1 MKTEKKIAEIESNR
15 GEIQRDFN
23 RNKAEA
29 DEIKQEMNYL
39 QGLYKKEVKKNNE
52 LLDKFELLQ
61 ESLRRK
67 EKELQNQNEIYEDSL
82 RELASEKKR
91 NNLLEDAKRISDKEK
106 EEAWNEK
113 NFLMSQMKE
122 NNDIDREIIGIL
134 NTRKNS
140 LKKLKY

>member
-1 MKTEKKIAEIESNR
+1 MKTKKKIAEIESNR

>member
-1 MKTEKKIAEIESNR
+1 LKTEKKIAEIESNR